1 MINYSYFA
9 VLYLFY
15 IPDNYLV
22 VQTGINFVGIIQLV
36 PYLLYYIVRIC
47 NIPVEAAYVRNKMM
61 NPTDDFIVL
70 SEISELTND
79 KDYNYCTTVLET
91 LVPIYSLSVER
102 DRFDKISY
110 NRKSTL
116 EKLVPPLK
124 VAQHLFG
131 AKVKLN

>member
-22 VQTGINFVGIIQLV
+22 VQTGINFVGISQLV

-79 KDYNYCTTVLET
+79 KD
-91 LVPIYSLSVER
+91 
-102 DRFDKISY
+102 
-110 NRKSTL
+110 
-116 EKLVPPLK
+116 
-124 VAQHLFG
+124 
-131 AKVKLN
+131 